1 MAYVELHARSAFSFL
16 RGGSLPE
23 TLGKMMGRGE
33 LKGLALCDRDG
44 VYGAVRLHMAAQD
57 TAWRALVGSELTME
71 DGAIVPVLAATQAG
85 YRRLCG
91 LLTTAALRAPKGE
104 GRVAWSELT
113 EDNAGLIALTGD
125 EDGPVRSAWRVAG
138 AGAAA
143 AAGEKL
149 LRAFGRDRL
158 YAEIQRHLVAGE
170 EDENGFVVD
179 WARANRLP
187 LLATNGVLH
196 ATPRER
202 HVADVF
208 TCLREHTTL
217 DDAGRRLARNQER
230 HLKDPAAMAAL
241 FADLPEAVLNT
252 ERLAGRLEFT
262 LDNLGYRF
270 PDFDVPAGESQD
282 SFLRKEAYR
291 GAERR
296 YGRAIGADVRRQVER
311 ELALI
316 GTLGF
321 SGYFLI
327 VADLCQFARD
337 QGILVQGRGSAANS
351 VVCYV
356 LGITAVDPIKSQLLF
371 ERFLSEGRTDWPD
384 IDIDLPSGD
393 ARESVIQEVY
403 RRYGRLGAAMT
414 ANVMTY
420 RGKSA
425 LREVGKVF
433 GLPDDVLDRFSALYH
448 HGDFPQSL
456 ELQDQLRMAGIT
468 REHPRLPMLLETVL
482 QVRGLPR
489 HLGQHSGG
497 MVLSA
502 GTLAQFVPLENARM
516 PGRSVLQ
523 WDKSDCED
531 MGLVKV
537 DLLGLGMMAVLQETF
552 AICSARG
559 QELDLATIPQD
570 DPASFKMMQEA
581 DTIGTFQIESRAQMA
596 TLPRMKPETFYDV
609 VIEVAIVRPGPI
621 HGDAVN
627 PYLERRAG
635 RQEIAYADER
645 ARPILERTLGV
656 VLFQEQVL
664 RLAMELGGFSAAEA
678 DELRRAIGFTRSP
691 ERLDRMKEKL
701 DAGLRENGVSEPA
714 IASLLKSLASFAL
727 YGFPESHAISFALL
741 AYASVW
747 LKAHH
752 GAAFLAALLNNQ
764 PMGFYSAATLVQ
776 DARRHG
782 VRTLPACIA
791 LSDAKCRV
799 DGDDTVRLGLL
810 SVHGV
815 RAAAVGQALLARS
828 RRPFASLEDFL
839 KRTEF
844 SAAERRA
851 LSGAGALNALAGH
864 RRAALWQVEA
874 AHADD
879 DLFRLA
885 VADDGPE
892 TLSPLERMTYLERL
906 QADFAHL
913 SLTTGTHPMK
923 LMRGTLPD
931 VVPAAELPNI
941 PDGRRIKIGGSVI
954 CRQRPGTAKGF
965 CFLTIED
972 ETGLA
977 NAIVRPALFE
987 RDRLTINLEA
997 ALLITGRLQNE
1008 QGVIHVM
1015 AEKIA
1020 ALPALGLPEQASH
1033 DFH

>member
-23 TLGKMMGRGE
+23 TIAEVAAQRG
-33 LKGLALCDRDG
+33 LSALALCDRGG
-44 VYGAVRLHMAAQD
+44 VYGAVRLHM
-57 TAWRALVGSELTME
+57 TAKKTGLRALVGSELPME
-71 DGAIVPVLAATQAG
+71 DGTVVPVLAATQAG
-85 YRRLCG
+85 YRRICG
-91 LLTTAALRAPKGE
+91 LLTTANLRADKGE

-125 EDGPVRSAWRVAG
+125 GDGPVRRAWRREG
-138 AGAAA
+138 AAAAA

-158 YAEIQRHLVAGE
+158 YAELQRHLVPEE
-170 EDENGFVVD
+170 EDENSFIVD
-179 WARANRLP
+179 WARAGRLP

-196 ATPRER
+196 ATPEER
-202 HVADVF
+202 NVADVF
-208 TCLREHTTL
+208 TCLREHVTL
-217 DDAGRRLARNQER
+217 DEAGRRLARNHES
-230 HLKDPAAMAAL
+230 HLKDPAEMAAL

-252 ERLAGRLEFT
+252 ERLEGRLGFT
-262 LDNLGYRF
+262 LADLGYRF
-270 PDFDVPAGESQD
+270 PDFDVPAGHSQESH
-282 SFLRKEAYR
+282 LRQETYR
-291 GAERR
+291 GAQGR
-296 YGRAIGADVRRQVER
+296 YGKIGDDVRRQLER

-327 VADLCQFARD
+327 VADLCRFARD
-337 QGILVQGRGSAANS
+337 NGILVQGRGSAANS
-351 VVCYV
+351 AVCYS
-356 LGITAVDPIKSQLLF
+356 LGITAVDPIKSKLLF

-414 ANVMTY
+414 ANVITY
-420 RGKSA
+420 RGKST

-433 GLPDDVLDRFSALYH
+433 GFPEDVLDRFSALYH
-448 HGDFPQSL
+448 SGDYPQTL
-456 ELQDQLRMAGIT
+456 ELKKQLKLAGVT
-468 REHPRLPMLLETVL
+468 RDHPRLPMLLETCRQVL
-482 QVRGLPR
+482 GLPR

-502 GTLAQFVPLENARM
+502 GTLSQFVPLENARM

-531 MGLVKV
+531 IGIVKV
-537 DLLGLGMMAVLQETF
+537 DLLGLGMMAVLQESL
-552 AICSARG
+552 AICAQRG
-559 QELDLATIPQD
+559 QDVDLATIPKD
-570 DPASFKMMQEA
+570 DPAAFKMMQEA
-581 DTIGTFQIESRAQMA
+581 DTIGVFQIESRAQMS
-596 TLPRMKPETFYDV
+596 TLPRMKPKTFYDL
-609 VIEVAIVRPGPI
+609 VIEIAIIRPGPI
-621 HGDAVN
+621 QGDAVN
-627 PYLERRAG
+627 PYLARRAG
-635 RQEIAYADER
+635 EQEVTYPDPR
-645 ARPILERTLGV
+645 AEPILERTLGV

-678 DELRRAIGFTRSP
+678 DELRRAIGFTRTP
-691 ERLDRMKEKL
+691 DRLDRMKEKL
-701 DAGLRENGVSEPA
+701 GVSLRKNGVGE
-714 IASLLKSLASFAL
+714 IAAESILKSLASFAL

-747 LKAHH
+747 LKAHRP
-752 GAAFLAALLNNQ
+752 AAFLAALLNNQ

-782 VRTLPACIA
+782 VKTLPACIV
-791 LSDAKCRV
+791 LSDEKCRV
-799 DGDDTVRLGLL
+799 DADDTVRLGLL
-810 SVHGV
+810 SVHGL
-815 RAAAVGQALLARS
+815 RAAAVAKAVAAR
-828 RRPFASLEDFL
+828 RERPFASMADFL
-839 KRTEF
+839 RRTEF

-874 AHADD
+874 VNADD

-885 VADDGPE
+885 VAEEGPE
-892 TLSPLERMTYLERL
+892 TLSPLEKMTHLERL

-913 SLTTGTHPMK
+913 SLTTGSHPMK
-923 LMRGTLPD
+923 LMRASLPEL
-931 VVPAAELPNI
+931 VPAGDLAQV
-941 PDGRRIKIGGSVI
+941 PDGKRIKIGGAVI

-965 CFLTIED
+965 CFLTLED

-987 RDRLTINLEA
+987 KERLTINLEA
-997 ALLITGRLQNE
+997 ALVITGRLQNE
-1008 QGVIHVM
+1008 QGVIHIM
-1015 AEKIA
+1015 AEA
-1020 ALPALGLPEQASH
+1020 FAPLPALGLPEQASH